1 MGKILFVQTEH
12 VIPFKTLIEVLKEV
26 LTDVVIE
33 FRNESFKKQAFIND
47 DITND
52 NNSENETENK
62 NTGGMRIM
70 TVDTTKTILINLR
83 LDASQF
89 SVFECKQSKLELGV
103 NLAMLN
109 KLIRSM
115 DKDDTLTLYVEDDN
129 RQYLGLQIDNNE
141 KKYKTN
147 FKLKLMDLDNHVLTV
162 PATAFDAA
170 ITMSSNEFHKLCRE
184 MSHIAEYIEIKCTS
198 KSLCFTCKGDCA
210 ERSTTY
216 YVDDQGVSIRHS
228 DTSTSKPTKQQII
241 QGIYEL
247 KNLVLFTKCSNLCND
262 IQIFMKNNYPLVIKY
277 TVATLGRVLLCL
289 TPISDPYEK
298 NNYSDNEE
306 LCSDDDDLKS

>member
-1 MGKILFVQTEH
+1 MGKILLVQTEH

-33 FRNESFKKQAFIND
+33 FRNETFKKQVTNNE
-47 DITND
+47 DITTEND
-52 NNSENETENK
+52 NDTENK
-62 NTGGMRIM
+62 NQGGIRIM
-70 TVDTTKTILINLR
+70 TVDSTKSILINLK

-89 SVFECKQSKLELGV
+89 TIFECKQSKLELGV
-103 NLAMLN
+103 NLSMLN
-109 KLIRSM
+109 RLIRSM

-147 FKLKLMDLDNHVLTV
+147 YRLKLMDLDNHILTV
-162 PATAFDAA
+162 PATEFDAV
-170 ITMSSNEFHKLCRE
+170 ITMSSSEFHKLCRE

-216 YVDDQGVSIRHS
+216 YVDDNGVCIRHS
-228 DTSTSKPTKQQII
+228 ETVNNKNTKQQII

-262 IQIFMKNNYPLVIKY
+262 IQIFMKNNYPLVIRY
-277 TVATLGRVLLCL
+277 TIATLGRVLLCL
-289 TPISDPYEK
+289 TPISDPYER

-306 LCSDDDDLKS
+306 VYSDDNEE